1 MRVNGTNNIGPR
13 DLSSDANSPSKAT
26 RPADAASS
34 PVSQASSSVESQ
46 LQALIEQA
54 RAADEINS
62 EAIAE
67 AKKLIESGELDSSDA
82 ARRAAEALIRFGP

>member
-13 DLSSDANSPSKAT
+13 DLSSGANSPSKGP
-26 RPADAASS
+26 RPADGASS
-34 PVSQASSSVESQ
+34 PASQTSSTVESQ

-54 RAADEINS
+54 KASDEIDS

-82 ARRAAEALIRFGP
+82 ARLAAEALIRFGP